1 MRSAIV
7 ALALC
12 AAAPACALDC
22 SWAAPDNT
30 GRVYARDDRCLVTVR
45 SYSLSEAA
53 ATEIIVGA
61 RDAFWSISGSVGR
74 HIIPGYTWT
83 KGGGWSRDA
92 SLDQVI
98 WSGSVKQTSAPCHAD
113 GKGVVGG
120 WDFSNGMRIC
130 TGGR

>member
-1 MRSAIV
+1 MRAAIV
-7 ALALC
+7 ALSMF
-12 AAAPACALDC
+12 AASPACAASC
-22 SWAAPDNT
+22 SWAAPDST
-30 GRVYARDDRCLVTVR
+30 GRSWARDERCVVTR
-45 SYSLSEAA
+45 GPT
-53 ATEIIVGA
+53 TEIIVGA
-61 RDAFWSISGSVGR
+61 RDAIWSISGGVGR

-83 KGGGWSRDA
+83 KEGGWVRDA

-113 GKGVVGG
+113 GRGVVGG

>member
-1 MRSAIV
+1 MRSSFIALSIFV
-7 ALALC
+7 AS
-12 AAAPACALDC
+12 PACAASC
-22 SWAAPDNT
+22 SWAAPDST
-30 GRVYARDDRCLVTVR
+30 GRSWARNDQCQTTQAG
-45 SYSLSEAA
+45 ST
-53 ATEIIVGA
+53 TEIIVGA
-61 RDAFWSISGSVGR
+61 RDALWSISGSVGR

-83 KGGGWSRDA
+83 KGGGWARDA

-120 WDFSNGMRIC
+120 WDFSNGVRIC